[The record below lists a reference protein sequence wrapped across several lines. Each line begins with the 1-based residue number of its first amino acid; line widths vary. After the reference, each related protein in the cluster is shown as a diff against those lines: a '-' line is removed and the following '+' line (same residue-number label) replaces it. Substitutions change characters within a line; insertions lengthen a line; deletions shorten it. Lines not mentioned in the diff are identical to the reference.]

1 MADNRG
7 RRQELPDRDSER
19 RVDHGGKQPEAL
31 NVRHGTDDPTLA
43 TLPFLVATGA
53 GSAEIESCIAL
64 LGEAAG
70 LVKPGMIDAVHG
82 VGFPPLREL
91 VEKVRDFEIP
101 VYV

>member
-1 MADNRG
+1 V
-7 RRQELPDRDSER
+7 EDSNQR
-19 RVDHGGKQPEAL
+19 PLMYVANHA
-31 NVRHGTDDPTLA
+31 TDDPTLA

-53 GSAEIESCIAL
+53 GSSGIDCCIAL

-70 LVKPGMIDAVHG
+70 LVKPGIIDAVHG

>member
-1 MADNRG
+1 MEESNQRPLMYVAN
-7 RRQELPDRDSER
+7 
-19 RVDHGGKQPEAL
+19 HA
-31 NVRHGTDDPTLA
+31 TDDPTLA

-53 GSAEIESCIAL
+53 GSGEIECCIAL
-64 LGEAAG
+64 LGEAAS
-70 LVKPGMIDAVHG
+70 LAKPGIIDAVHG